1 MSSFLKLSYLVLKM
15 KRKLWNLGKSENKFL
30 GFFFESQN
38 YNNNKQESNADIQ
51 KYSAYKNEKEILF
64 FPESSFIIK
73 DINYIDNNERV
84 KIILN
89 YNGKFKEKYNLLYGN
104 KIKLKELIKT
114 NIIIKS
120 NAGKELEFLKDGK
133 YLIIERITYIKKS
146 DRISNIMK
154 AKNLENNEMVY
165 IKEIPNNDSY
175 DEKI

>member
-1 MSSFLKLSYLVLKM
+1 M
-15 KRKLWNLGKSENKFL
+15 
-30 GFFFESQN
+30 
-38 YNNNKQESNADIQ
+38 
-51 KYSAYKNEKEILF
+51 
-64 FPESSFIIK
+64 
-73 DINYIDNNERV
+73 
-84 KIILN
+84 N